1 MKVLKFLKSVG
12 IDLLKIIKVM
22 LLLMVAVFI
31 ALALCFIVVALI
43 SVIASVI
50 EIGIVY
56 LFNIDYATANIV
68 LIILVM
74 IGATIHSLGVKN
86 LIKTPRN
93 IVKYLKRKW
102 NEVK

>member
-1 MKVLKFLKSVG
+1 MKVLKFIKNIG
-12 IDLLKIIKVM
+12 KDLLKIIKVI

-43 SVIASVI
+43 SVI

-93 IVKYLKRKW
+93 IVNYFKRKW
-102 NEVK
+102 KES